1 MAPGRPPGA
10 WWRPPSPTLARVAS
24 PGGVDIQVEQLP
36 AGGGLVRISGELDLA
51 TLPELERV
59 VDGATLKPRLVV
71 DLTECSFLDSSAVR
85 VLLEAAT
92 KAEHAGGHMSLV
104 APDGGIRRILEIAG
118 IDTLLPV
125 HTTLGEAV

>member
-1 MAPGRPPGA
+1 
-10 WWRPPSPTLARVAS
+10 VAS
-24 PGGVDIQVEQLP
+24 PGEVNIQVEQLP

-51 TLPELERV
+51 TAPELERV

-85 VLLEAAT
+85 VLLETAT

-104 APDGGIRRILEIAG
+104 APDRGIRRILEIAG
-118 IDTLLPV
+118 VDTFLPV